1 MKFKH
6 PNIVLWD
13 EVNIFSPGNSPF
25 KFPSELP
32 SQISAMAKENNQ
44 YANNLWLTAI
54 STNLSAEMAPM
65 FFLLFFSLDY

>member
-1 MKFKH
+1 
-6 PNIVLWD
+6 
-13 EVNIFSPGNSPF
+13 
-25 KFPSELP
+25 
-32 SQISAMAKENNQ
+32 MAKENNQ